1 MGIPSIRKCTLL
13 RDKNKRIYSIIV
25 CKNKANQFIYDFIMT
40 YIRSN
45 PDSRLTIPLRC
56 VGISASVV
64 ANLKH
69 WLVDIKKYFKK
80 FGKTQC
86 YGSKFPVDE
95 SLSYSMSQPPFA
107 IVFRI
112 YDDHKRSMLF
122 NPYYK

>member
-45 PDSRLTIPLRC
+45 SDSRLTIPLRC

-69 WLVDIKKYFKK
+69 WLVDIKNILKNLAKHNVTVQNSEF
-80 FGKTQC
+80 
-86 YGSKFPVDE
+86 
-95 SLSYSMSQPPFA
+95 MN
-107 IVFRI
+107 R
-112 YDDHKRSMLF
+112 
-122 NPYYK
+122 